1 MIFHASIPT
10 QNPER
15 VARTLAELWGGF
27 AAPFSPFEGA
37 WMAVAC
43 DERGTII
50 ETYPSDLTLTPGDE
64 REPLASTTSARPQ
77 YSGYHMA
84 VATPLS
90 EQQVI
95 AIGEREGW
103 RAVRCTRGDNFFDV
117 IELWIENSTL
127 IELLTPEMQAQYLG
141 FATPENF
148 RAMAAQVQQPASV
161 AAPQ

>member
-10 QNPER
+10 HNPER

-37 WMAVAC
+37 WMAVAG
-43 DERGTII
+43 DDRGTII
-50 ETYPSDLTLTPGDE
+50 ETYPSDLTLTPGDAQ
-64 REPLASTTSARPQ
+64 EPLASKMGTRAQ
-77 YSGYHMA
+77 YSGFHMA

-90 EQQVI
+90 EQEVI

-103 RAVRCTRGDNFFDV
+103 RAVRCTRGNNFFDV
-117 IELWIENSTL
+117 IELWIENGTL
-127 IELLTPEMQAQYLG
+127 IELLTPDMQAQYRR

-148 RAMAAQVQQPASV
+148 RALAAQAQAHVQA
-161 AAPQ
+161 

>member
-10 QNPER
+10 HDPER

-37 WMAVAC
+37 WMAVAG
-43 DERGTII
+43 DDRGTII
-50 ETYPSDLTLTPGDE
+50 ETYPSHLTLTPGDDA
-64 REPLASTTSARPQ
+64 REPLASMSASRPQ
-77 YSGYHMA
+77 YSGFHMA
-84 VATPLS
+84 VASPLS
-90 EQQVI
+90 AQQVI

-103 RAVRCTRGDNFFDV
+103 RAVRCTRGDHFFDV

-127 IELLTPEMQAQYLG
+127 IEVLTPEMQAQYLS

-148 RAMAAQVQQPASV
+148 RELAARAGASAV
-161 AAPQ
+161 APQ

>member
-37 WMAVAC
+37 WMAVAG
-43 DERGTII
+43 DDRGTII
-50 ETYPSDLTLTPGDE
+50 ETYPSNMTLTPGDSQ
-64 REPLASTTSARPQ
+64 EPLASTTAAARPQ
-77 YSGYHMA
+77 YSGFHMA

-90 EQQVI
+90 AEQVI

-103 RAVRCTRGDNFFDV
+103 RAVRCTRGNNFFDV

-148 RAMAAQVQQPASV
+148 RELATQAQAQAPVQA
-161 AAPQ
+161 

>member
-37 WMAVAC
+37 WMAVAG
-43 DERGTII
+43 DDRGTII
-50 ETYPSDLTLTPGDE
+50 ETYPSNLTLTPGDT
-64 REPLASTTSARPQ
+64 REPVGKLATSRAQ
-77 YSGYHMA
+77 YSGFHMA
-84 VATPLS
+84 VASPLS
-90 EQQVI
+90 VEQVI

-103 RAVRCTRGDNFFDV
+103 RAVRCTRGNNFFDV

-127 IELLTPEMQAQYLG
+127 IEVLTPEMQAQYLG

-148 RAMAAQVQQPASV
+148 RAMAEQAAGSASV
-161 AAPQ
+161 VASQ